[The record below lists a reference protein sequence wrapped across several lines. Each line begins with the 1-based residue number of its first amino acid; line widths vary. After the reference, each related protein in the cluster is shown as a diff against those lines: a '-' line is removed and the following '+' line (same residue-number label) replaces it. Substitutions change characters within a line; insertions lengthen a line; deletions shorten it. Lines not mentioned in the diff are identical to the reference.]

1 MDLFLGRACEAWRL
15 PAALSRAPSLSGP
28 VQRAR
33 APSVRGG
40 CGCPGLGAQKQAGWG
55 WGARAP
61 AGVDP
66 PAYPWRCCSGGRP
79 RGPARRPPAPGRRG
93 ATRTGSRQAGGGRHA
108 LSSLG
113 HAALRPQ
120 PRPGHRFTT
129 GAMSRFQRVIL
140 VQLVLSIRGPRC
152 SARPVTCWDGRAVDS
167 CRNWSAKSRGATVVF
182 SLPERG
188 QAPRTQGGGGA
199 RDGPSR
205 RDPRAAVPRG
215 HLASCRHADLGTEAA
230 TSGPTALGS
239 LAWWGQCHQRCSL
252 AAPTLL
258 WTGSGGR
265 PAQGPGHSRRGEG
278 CPVPGV
284 VAPSSSQDGP
294 PDPVLPQLGLR
305 ARAAAQ
311 PELPWVP

>member
-1 MDLFLGRACEAWRL
+1 MRGLAPARGPL
-15 PAALSRAPSLSGP
+15 PCPSLSGP

-215 HLASCRHADLGTEAA
+215 RLASCRHADLGTEAA

-258 WTGSGGR
+258 RTGSGGR